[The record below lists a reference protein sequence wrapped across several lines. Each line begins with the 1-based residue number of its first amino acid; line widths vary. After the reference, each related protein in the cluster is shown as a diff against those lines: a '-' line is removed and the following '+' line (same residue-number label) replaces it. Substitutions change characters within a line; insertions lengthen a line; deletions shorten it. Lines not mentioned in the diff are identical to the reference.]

1 MIVTGAGN
9 GLGRAHALELGRRGA
24 SVVVND
30 LGGATDGAGA
40 SRQAA
45 DFVVDE
51 ILAGGGRAVASYASV
66 ADAAGCHEIA
76 ETALDAFGRVDAVVH
91 NAGILRN
98 APFGSMTDDRLWPVL
113 ETHLLGAVFL
123 SRAVYPAMV
132 AQGYGR
138 LVFTSSGSGAF
149 GRVEGA
155 NYAAAKA
162 GLLGLCN
169 ALALEGAPHGVL
181 ANALLPVGF
190 TRLAGAPAAADAS
203 ATAERVRADA
213 AAANPR
219 MMPEWVTPLAVY
231 LASEACTRTQR
242 FYSAALGRYA
252 RVFVGAAA
260 GWYAGGDSA
269 PSVED
274 VVDHLDEIERLD
286 DYDLPGSVF
295 EELELIH
302 TRYGSG

>member
-1 MIVTGAGN
+1 MVVTGAGN

-24 SVVVND
+24 DVVVND
-30 LGGATDGAGA
+30 LGSSTDGTGA
-40 SRQAA
+40 SRHAA

-51 ILAGGGRAVASYASV
+51 IVAGGGRAVASYASV
-66 ADAAGCHEIA
+66 ADATGCGEIA
-76 ETALDAFGRVDAVVH
+76 ATALDAFGRIDAVVH

-98 APFGSMTDDRLWPVL
+98 APFESMTDDRLWPVL
-113 ETHLLGAVFL
+113 ETHLLGAFFL
-123 SRAVYPAMV
+123 SRAVYPTMV

-138 LVFTSSGSGAF
+138 LVFTSSASGAF
-149 GRVEGA
+149 GRVDGT

-162 GLLGLCN
+162 GVLGLCN

-190 TRLAGAPAAADAS
+190 TRLAGAPAATDLSMEAQRA
-203 ATAERVRADA
+203 RADA
-213 AAANPR
+213 AATTPR
-219 MMPEWVTPLAVY
+219 MMPEWVTPMAVY

-242 FYSAALGRYA
+242 FYSAATGRYS

-269 PSVED
+269 PSVEE
-274 VVDHLDEIERLD
+274 VVGHLDEIERLD
-286 DYDLPGSVF
+286 DYDLPSSVF

-302 TRYGSG
+302 RRYGPG